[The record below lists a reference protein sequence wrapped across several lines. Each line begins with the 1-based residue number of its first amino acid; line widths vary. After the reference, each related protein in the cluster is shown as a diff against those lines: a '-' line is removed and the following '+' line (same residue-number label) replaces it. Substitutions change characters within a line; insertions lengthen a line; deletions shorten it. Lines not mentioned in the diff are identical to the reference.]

1 MLVVHVD
8 IVAIC
13 GSRASEA
20 TKKPKGSYCQAWPTP
35 RQVSFCIEK
44 HPPAKVMFSFW
55 QLHWDSYLCRQ
66 ENHRNGEEIQAHA
79 DECSQVHTIFT
90 WSHP

>member
-8 IVAIC
+8 IVAIY

-35 RQVSFCIEK
+35 RQVRSEVVVHHHNEASLKVHF
-44 HPPAKVMFSFW
+44 HPNNIFSI
-55 QLHWDSYLCRQ
+55 LVKSM
-66 ENHRNGEEIQAHA
+66 
-79 DECSQVHTIFT
+79 
-90 WSHP
+90 

>member
-8 IVAIC
+8 IVAIY

-35 RQVSFCIEK
+35 RQV
-44 HPPAKVMFSFW
+44 V
-55 QLHWDSYLCRQ
+55 
-66 ENHRNGEEIQAHA
+66 
-79 DECSQVHTIFT
+79 
-90 WSHP
+90 WSCNFIRLDRARLRPLEPL

>member
-8 IVAIC
+8 IVAIY

-35 RQVSFCIEK
+35 RQVIVMDHTSGLLTGPRGRAKRFCCLALAGRSVGL
-44 HPPAKVMFSFW
+44 PWPCTLV
-55 QLHWDSYLCRQ
+55 DSGDL
-66 ENHRNGEEIQAHA
+66 
-79 DECSQVHTIFT
+79 V
-90 WSHP
+90 